1 MQHFTPVVM
10 QPVAVC
16 IAALAIV
23 LAPRCAHAQ
32 RVIAPFLQAPNRTT
46 VAVWPVNTQA
56 QPAPPSLRSV
66 ARNAGSV
73 SVTQGGEPCRGNRR
87 AVVHRGLLWGAVLGG
102 IVGYAAG
109 RKEEYGGAA
118 VGLIAGAVIG
128 APLGMVIGLL
138 ATPCT
143 AAP

>member
-1 MQHFTPVVM
+1 MQHFTPVLV

-16 IAALAIV
+16 IAVLAIV

-32 RVIAPFLQAPNRTT
+32 RVVAPFLQAPNRIT
-46 VAVWPVNTQA
+46 VVAWPVDTQA
-56 QPAPPSLRSV
+56 QPTPPSLRSV
-66 ARNAGSV
+66 ARNIGSV
-73 SVTQGGEPCRGNRR
+73 SVTHESEPCRGNRR
-87 AVVHRGLLWGAVLGG
+87 AIVHRGLLWGAVLGG

-109 RKEEYGGAA
+109 REEDYGGAA
-118 VGLIAGAVIG
+118 LGLIGGAVIG

-138 ATPCT
+138 ATPCK